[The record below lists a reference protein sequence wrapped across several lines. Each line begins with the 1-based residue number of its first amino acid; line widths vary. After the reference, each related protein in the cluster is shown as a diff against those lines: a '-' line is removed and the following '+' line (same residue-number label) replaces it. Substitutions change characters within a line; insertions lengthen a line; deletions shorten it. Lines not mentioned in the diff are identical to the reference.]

1 MTEQTSFPDGP
12 DPSVLTTKQMLLGIE
27 NLEKLTAALRLGEVA
42 VVGVKIEAIRREM
55 TILETHRRELKADSE
70 THRLE
75 LKAGDEKALS
85 TAMIAAEKAV
95 QAALAAAEKAR
106 DQQTIASQLATTKAE
121 NAFTEQLR
129 QQKETFTIAIDAVTT
144 GFNDMKGMMGE
155 LRAEKRGGQ
164 EVSTDRRAGT
174 SQMIAIAAVGASLLG
189 GVITAI
195 LVKLFGG

>member
-1 MTEQTSFPDGP
+1 MTEVTQRP
-12 DPSVLTTKQMLLGIE
+12 DPTARTLETLHREVTTLQDRSE
-27 NLEKLTAALRLGEVA
+27 ALIGSEL
-42 VVGVKIEAIRREM
+42 KIVNEQIVSIRREI
-55 TILETHRRELKADSE
+55 TIREDHRLELKAGIDA
-70 THRLE
+70 HRLE

-144 GFNDMKGMMGE
+144 GFNDMKGMIGE
-155 LRAEKRGGQ
+155 LRAEKRGGREQ
-164 EVSTDRRAGT
+164 ITEHRAGNT
-174 SQMIAIAAVGASLLG
+174 QMIAVAAIVATLFGSG
-189 GVITAI
+189 IVTI
-195 LVKLFGG
+195 LIKLFGA